1 MIYQIAFP
9 YVMSYRILF
18 VSFCIGNYACYTNIL
33 VNHTLVIT
41 FEGGLHFTIIYET
54 HSMKG
59 KRRFKEENW
68 IHF

>member
-1 MIYQIAFP
+1 MIDQIAFP

-18 VSFCIGNYACYTNIL
+18 MSFCIGNYDCYTNL
-33 VNHTLVIT
+33 LFNHTMVIT

-54 HSMKG
+54 HSMTG